1 MKNNN
6 NLMTIKDLKLA
17 LDNLNID
24 ENTYVCI
31 NDGYEIED
39 ILLDVLE
46 FPDESIE
53 YVQLKCSSLYV

>member
-1 MKNNN
+1 
-6 NLMTIKDLKLA
+6 MTIKDLKLA